1 MFFVPCL
8 ICGEPT
14 LGVCCDVL
22 MADLGD
28 DGDTIVRGGD

>member
-1 MFFVPCL
+1 MPRCP

-22 MADLGD
+22 MDALGDD